1 MFPPGP
7 QQMLQQQFMQGC
19 ALAQQGMMVEASG
32 NLPGAAQ
39 CYEQAAAILSTC
51 IATAQ
56 QYQVP
61 VDAQGWFSL
70 SWCHFNT
77 ARTKTMLGWGVAAP
91 GHLMQAHTALNTAI
105 NLNPMFAPFHAA
117 MGVLLATEGQ
127 SALATQAFTR
137 AIQLNP
143 ADAFSQYM
151 LAILNQAQ
159 GNVAAGTQ
167 HYAAAQQYAPSL
179 PPPQQALQAHSG
191 GAKGFDWNALV
202 STTGEFFK
210 AVNSVSSLFSS
221 PQGASQ
227 GFPGGGGGGDFG
239 GGGFNW

>member
-7 QQMLQQQFMQGC
+7 QQLLQQQFMQGC
-19 ALAQQGMMVEASG
+19 ALAQQGMMVEAGG
-32 NLPGAAQ
+32 NLAGAAQ

-51 IATAQ
+51 IVEAQ

-61 VDAQGWFSL
+61 VDPQGWFSL
-70 SWCHFNT
+70 SWCHFNA
-77 ARTKTMLGWGVAAP
+77 ARTQTMLGWGAAAP
-91 GHLMQAHTALNTAI
+91 GHLMQAHNALNMAI

-127 SALATQAFTR
+127 ATLATRAFSR

-167 HYAAAQQYAPSL
+167 HYAVAQEYAPAL
-179 PPPQQALQAHSG
+179 PPPQQALQAHDG
-191 GAKGFDWNALV
+191 GGKGLDWNGV
-202 STTGEFFK
+202 ISTAGELFK
-210 AVNSVSSLFSS
+210 TINTVASLFSS
-221 PQGASQ
+221 PQGSPSQ
-227 GFPGGGGGGDFG
+227 GFPGEGSGYFG
-239 GGGFNW
+239 GG

>member
-19 ALAQQGMMVEASG
+19 TLAQQGMMVEAGG

-51 IATAQ
+51 IVEAQ
-56 QYQVP
+56 QYQIP
-61 VDAQGWFSL
+61 VDPQGWFSL

-77 ARTKTMLGWGVAAP
+77 ARTQTMLGWGAAAP
-91 GHLMQAHTALNTAI
+91 GHLMQAHNALNIAI
-105 NLNPMFAPFHAA
+105 NMNPTFAPFHAA

-127 SALATQAFTR
+127 AALATQAFSR

-151 LAILNQAQ
+151 LALLNQVQ

-167 HYAAAQQYAPSL
+167 HYAAAQQYAPTL
-179 PPPQQALQAHSG
+179 PPPQQALQAHDG
-191 GAKGFDWNALV
+191 GGKGFDWNGLV
-202 STTGEFFK
+202 STAGELFK

-221 PQGASQ
+221 PQGNPSQ
-227 GFPGGGGGGDFG
+227 GFPGGSPWGDFG
-239 GGGFNW
+239 GSFT